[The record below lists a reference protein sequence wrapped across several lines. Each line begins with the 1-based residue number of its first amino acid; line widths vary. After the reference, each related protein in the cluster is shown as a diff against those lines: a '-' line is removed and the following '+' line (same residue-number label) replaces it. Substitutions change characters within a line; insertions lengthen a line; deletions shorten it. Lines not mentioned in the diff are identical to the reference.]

1 MNEWTRIL
9 SVLDCP
15 VGSRKFVTIGDR
27 ELAVFH
33 LADPDRFVIT
43 DNACPHAAGNL
54 SAGTIENGT
63 EIVCPWHF
71 WAFDLDTGACTMND
85 AVRLR
90 RYECKVIENELV
102 ALLD

>member
-1 MNEWTRIL
+1 MNEWPRIL
-9 SVLDCP
+9 SVRDCP

-63 EIVCPWHF
+63 EIVCPWHC

-90 RYECKVIENELV
+90 RYECKVIDGELV
-102 ALLD
+102 ARLD